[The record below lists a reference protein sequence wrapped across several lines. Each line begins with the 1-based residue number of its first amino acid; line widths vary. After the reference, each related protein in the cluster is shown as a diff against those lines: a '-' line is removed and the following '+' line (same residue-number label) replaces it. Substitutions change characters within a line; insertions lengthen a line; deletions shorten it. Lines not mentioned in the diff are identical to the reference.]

1 MAKVTSASASGIS
14 LVSSD
19 VHVVNGAVWQDTEL
33 GDDGELWVESGG
45 TALNTLVDQ
54 GDLTISTGGL
64 ASGVTVTGDN
74 DENGFLEAYGGLL
87 EDATFTSSG
96 WGIIEQGGTAHT
108 VLLTDGGYIEVAGTV
123 NDATLRGGSMRVD
136 SGATIRNVTL
146 EQNGGML
153 IEAGATVTG
162 VTLGQGASLVLQS
175 DATFTNV
182 TVASGG
188 ILGVDTVPAD
198 GVTIEDGGSLDFSA
212 LSWDDAVAAQIVG
225 DPILDVTARGV
236 TSSVTLDGDY
246 TGEHFVLS
254 SDGHGGTLATLEVDD
269 GTPCYCAGTLI
280 TTDHGDIPV
289 EALQIGDRVMTA
301 SGETR
306 PIHWIGHRSYSG
318 RFASRNPSVLP
329 VIFTAG
335 SLGNDLPR
343 RDLWVSPLH
352 AMFIDDVLIP
362 AVLLV
367 NGQTI
372 RQAERVDRVHY
383 FHVELES
390 HDILLAEGAPAESFI
405 DDSSRGMFH
414 NAPEYTALYPDP
426 QKKPARYCAPR
437 VEEGILLETVRNR
450 LNQTDGSD
458 NTEKPSDSGHLEG
471 YLDVVTHTEIRGWA
485 RWSDS
490 AEPVPLRIL
499 DHGICIG
506 AITADLTRQDVGMA
520 CGFRFIVPGGL
531 SPHQRHMIDVQP
543 VYGTGQLGHAPWGL
557 DPVAE
562 TLAETR
568 TTPPNSSN
576 SLRGWV
582 DLVSRDRIAGW
593 AYNPATPE
601 VPAPLQIVVN
611 GQLRASTVANGR
623 RPDVLQAGQGP
634 ENCGFDLLLVPP
646 LSPLTRHTLEIR
658 WAVNGSLLGAH
669 AVLPPVDSFDPDLEQ
684 AVKTAVS
691 SAESLETQNHVL
703 SFLLEQVDRLK
714 QVRAETA
721 TDHTR
726 MALNRQLARRGYAE
740 PVAPAPR
747 ALVIDSALPDG
758 QRDAGSVAILSHIRT
773 LQTLGYQVTFVA
785 ADGMGTRAPFRL
797 PDVMLCNV
805 PFYNSVEE
813 VLTRHA
819 NSYDV
824 VYLHREHVA
833 SRYMTLVR
841 QTQHRARVVYA
852 VADLH
857 HVRVARQAVIEGRPE
872 LLATARRLKA
882 SEYEMAR
889 KADVVLTHS
898 LAELDLL
905 RRDVPSTTVV
915 QVPWAVP
922 VKKRVPAF
930 QKRTGLA
937 FIGNFAHA
945 PNVDAAHW
953 LVDEIMPLVWKQ
965 APDIICHLVG
975 SGMPGEIRRL
985 ASDRV
990 HIRGHIPDLS
1000 SVMDQVR
1007 LTVAPLRFGAG
1018 IKGKVLDSLAAGVP
1032 CVMTPV
1038 ASEGLIL
1045 HDELKK
1051 LVATGNA
1058 NLAQLIVRTH
1068 TNRDLFNQNS
1078 KAGQSYI
1085 RDQHNERCVVQ
1096 SLQMVLRIASGL
1108 QQAG

>member
-1 MAKVTSASASGIS
+1 M
-14 LVSSD
+14 
-19 VHVVNGAVWQDTEL
+19 
-33 GDDGELWVESGG
+33 
-45 TALNTLVDQ
+45 
-54 GDLTISTGGL
+54 
-64 ASGVTVTGDN
+64 
-74 DENGFLEAYGGLL
+74 
-87 EDATFTSSG
+87 
-96 WGIIEQGGTAHT
+96 
-108 VLLTDGGYIEVAGTV
+108 
-123 NDATLRGGSMRVD
+123 
-136 SGATIRNVTL
+136 
-146 EQNGGML
+146 
-153 IEAGATVTG
+153 
-162 VTLGQGASLVLQS
+162 
-175 DATFTNV
+175 
-182 TVASGG
+182 
-188 ILGVDTVPAD
+188 
-198 GVTIEDGGSLDFSA
+198 
-212 LSWDDAVAAQIVG
+212 
-225 DPILDVTARGV
+225 
-236 TSSVTLDGDY
+236 
-246 TGEHFVLS
+246 
-254 SDGHGGTLATLEVDD
+254 
-269 GTPCYCAGTLI
+269 
-280 TTDHGDIPV
+280 
-289 EALQIGDRVMTA
+289 
-301 SGETR
+301 
-306 PIHWIGHRSYSG
+306 
-318 RFASRNPSVLP
+318 
-329 VIFTAG
+329 
-335 SLGNDLPR
+335 
-343 RDLWVSPLH
+343 
-352 AMFIDDVLIP
+352 
-362 AVLLV
+362 
-367 NGQTI
+367 
-372 RQAERVDRVHY
+372 
-383 FHVELES
+383 
-390 HDILLAEGAPAESFI
+390 
-405 DDSSRGMFH
+405 
-414 NAPEYTALYPDP
+414 
-426 QKKPARYCAPR
+426 
-437 VEEGILLETVRNR
+437 
-450 LNQTDGSD
+450 
-458 NTEKPSDSGHLEG
+458 
-471 YLDVVTHTEIRGWA
+471 
-485 RWSDS
+485 
-490 AEPVPLRIL
+490 
-499 DHGICIG
+499 
-506 AITADLTRQDVGMA
+506 
-520 CGFRFIVPGGL
+520 
-531 SPHQRHMIDVQP
+531 
-543 VYGTGQLGHAPWGL
+543 
-557 DPVAE
+557 
-562 TLAETR
+562 
-568 TTPPNSSN
+568 
-576 SLRGWV
+576 
-582 DLVSRDRIAGW
+582 
-593 AYNPATPE
+593 
-601 VPAPLQIVVN
+601 
-611 GQLRASTVANGR
+611 
-623 RPDVLQAGQGP
+623 
-634 ENCGFDLLLVPP
+634 PP
-646 LSPLTRHTLEIR
+646 LSPLTQHTLEIR
-658 WAVNGSLLGAH
+658 WAVNGSLLGAP

-758 QRDAGSVAILSHIRT
+758 LRDAGSLAILSHIRA

-785 ADGMGTRAPFRL
+785 ADGIGTRAPFPV

-824 VYLHREHVA
+824 VYLHRQHVA

-965 APDIICHLVG
+965 APEIICHLVG

-1038 ASEGLIL
+1038 ATEGLIL
-1045 HDELKK
+1045 PEALTK
-1051 LVATGNA
+1051 LLGTGNA
-1058 NLAQLIVRTH
+1058 NLAKLILHAH
-1068 TNRDLFNQNS
+1068 TERDLFNQNS

-1085 RDQHNERCVVQ
+1085 SDQHSQQRVAQ
-1096 SLQMVLRIASGL
+1096 SLQMSLRAASGT